1 MSPSACHPH
10 CPVWVTKGSR
20 TPVPAAMQGRSLPA
34 MECVLELGA
43 CVPQVESFLG
53 DGVIRMELHQ
63 DGISGRVHFLR
74 RLPGRKMGM
83 KGWDGAAV
91 FPAGGPQYLKIPHEA
106 GRCVPAILALKK
118 ESQKESSL
126 GSLVNIYNIS
136 IHIHTYMH
144 IYKYNIYKIS
154 L

>member
-1 MSPSACHPH
+1 
-10 CPVWVTKGSR
+10 
-20 TPVPAAMQGRSLPA
+20 

-63 DGISGRVHFLR
+63 DRISSRVHFLR

-83 KGWDGAAV
+83 RSWEVGIG
-91 FPAGGPQYLKIPHEA
+91 L
-106 GRCVPAILALKK
+106 L
-118 ESQKESSL
+118 SSL
-126 GSLVNIYNIS
+126 PEVLSIS
-136 IHIHTYMH
+136 RFPM
-144 IYKYNIYKIS
+144 KQGGVC

>member
-83 KGWDGAAV
+83 RGWDGAAV